1 MITKEQIAEKL
12 MGRYQKMDM
21 GSSLEKGQ
29 FKVLFKEAVKDYYPQ
44 LKEQYAGQLI
54 YGVSFEIAGV
64 VQKTYSDDFFTAVY
78 FNTEEMYQ
86 ENIEDCEEDEKS
98 YYRFEAWAEWDV
110 TTAES
115 ALFGKLQDYL
125 KQNSLKYCSEISDCR
140 EILGKE
146 AALWYEENELDFEEA
161 FEEESEHIR
170 FWMAEALGEL
180 RNEGFWEE
188 QGNAGI
194 YVIPFGGECDIDN
207 EELIQ
212 TYHKMDLGYHGTEYL
227 DYLESLDGC

>member
-1 MITKEQIAEKL
+1 MIAEEQIVEKL

-29 FKVLFKEAVKDYYPQ
+29 FKALFKEAVKDYFPK
-44 LKEQYAGQLI
+44 LKEQYAGQSI
-54 YGVSFEIAGV
+54 YGVSFELANV
-64 VQKTYSDDFFTAVY
+64 VQRTYVDDFFTSIY

-86 ENIEDCEEDEKS
+86 ENIKDCEEDEKS

-110 TTAES
+110 TTPES
-115 ALFGKLQDYL
+115 SLFDKLQDYL
-125 KQNSLKYCSEISDCR
+125 KQNSLKYCSDISNYK
-140 EILGKE
+140 ETLEEE

-161 FEEESEHIR
+161 FEEESKEIR

-180 RNEGFWEE
+180 RKEGFWEE

-194 YVIPFGGECDIDN
+194 YVIPFGGECEIDN

-227 DYLESLDGC
+227 DYLASFDE

>member
-1 MITKEQIAEKL
+1 MIAEEQIVEKL

-29 FKVLFKEAVKDYYPQ
+29 FKALFKEAVKDYFPK
-44 LKEQYAGQLI
+44 LKEQYAGQSI
-54 YGVSFEIAGV
+54 YGVSFELANV
-64 VQKTYSDDFFTAVY
+64 VQRTYVDDFFTSIY

-86 ENIEDCEEDEKS
+86 ENIQDCEEDEKS

-110 TTAES
+110 TTPES
-115 ALFGKLQDYL
+115 SLFDKLQDYL
-125 KQNSLKYCSEISDCR
+125 KQNSLKYCSDISNYK
-140 EILGKE
+140 ETLEEE

-161 FEEESEHIR
+161 VEEESKEIR

-180 RNEGFWEE
+180 RKEGFWEE

-194 YVIPFGGECDIDN
+194 YVIPFGGECEIDN

-227 DYLESLDGC
+227 DYLASFDE